1 MIDIGWT
8 YVKNKPELEVVENLF
23 FTPQKLS
30 EIYNGNYSTF
40 RRCPANTS
48 FLKSLWVI
56 RSPADI
62 RIKYNRDT
70 HTYDISGVKQDF
82 VDTFLMVD

>member
-30 EIYNGNYSTF
+30 EIYCF
-40 RRCPANTS
+40 S
-48 FLKSLWVI
+48 F
-56 RSPADI
+56 
-62 RIKYNRDT
+62 N
-70 HTYDISGVKQDF
+70 F
-82 VDTFLMVD
+82 VF